1 MNDAHRLNA
10 LARALFFVAAIINIV
25 PVVGV
30 TSGAR
35 LEQMYS
41 VAIGS
46 PDLVLLMR
54 HRALLLAIVGGL
66 LLAAAFRPALRP
78 AAFVAGLVSMVSF
91 VVLVAG
97 GSDVGASLLT
107 VAAVDLVGIA
117 ILLAGGELDRRRRSM
132 PPPSG

>member
-1 MNDAHRLNA
+1 MSDARRMQA
-10 LARALFFVAAIINIV
+10 LTRALFVITAILNIV

-41 VAIGS
+41 VVIGS

-54 HRALLLAIVGGL
+54 HRALLLAIVGGML
-66 LLAAAFRPALRP
+66 FAAAFRPALRP
-78 AAFVAGLVSMVSF
+78 AAFAAGLVSMVSF

-97 GSDVGASLLT
+97 GDEVGASLRT
-107 VAAVDLVGIA
+107 VATVDLVGIA
-117 ILLAGGELDRRRRSM
+117 ILLAGGALDRRLRRTRN
-132 PPPSG
+132 